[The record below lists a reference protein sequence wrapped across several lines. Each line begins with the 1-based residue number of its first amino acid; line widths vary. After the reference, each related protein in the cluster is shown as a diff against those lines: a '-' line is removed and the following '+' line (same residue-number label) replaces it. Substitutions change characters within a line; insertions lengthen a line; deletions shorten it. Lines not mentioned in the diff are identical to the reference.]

1 MGESRKQYD
10 EALVNFY
17 EEQLVARAD
26 TVYRFAFAL
35 TLSLDG
41 ASKHVAKA
49 YREIAATL
57 ETVYAGGAGEANAT
71 SVLLGACWRAHQEA
85 KGQSYSEG
93 QSAVTKALRPI
104 EIEARAALGAVD
116 IAGLSPADAAKTLG
130 WPETT
135 LRSKLAAARRA
146 LMMSNLDV

>member
-1 MGESRKQYD
+1 MGESKKQFD
-10 EALVNFY
+10 DALVNFY
-17 EEQLVARAD
+17 EDQLVARAD

-49 YREIAATL
+49 YRDVAASL
-57 ETVYAGGAGEANAT
+57 EKVYAEREGDTNAT
-71 SVLLGACWRAHQEA
+71 AVLLSACWRAHKEMKSQA
-85 KGQSYSEG
+85 FTEG
-93 QSAVTKALRPI
+93 QSAVTKALKPI
-104 EIEARAALGAVD
+104 DIEARAALGAVD

-130 WPETT
+130 FTEPE
-135 LRSKLAAARRA
+135 LRSKLAVARRV